1 MPKKSKAGR
10 PKLSK
15 NKVYAPGISLRLVL
29 GERKAIDKAIADSGL
44 TQSEW
49 ARKALLSAAGSD
61 KQAA

>member
-15 NKVYAPGISLRLVL
+15 NKVYAPGISIRLVL
-29 GERKAIDKAIADSGL
+29 SERQAIDKAIAASGL

-49 ARKALLSAAGSD
+49 ARKALLSAAGND
-61 KQAA
+61 KSAS